1 MGRYYEI
8 IPVTSKHSTI
18 FDAIWNVAYAT
29 GLAYWKV
36 LLMMGFESE
45 SDFVSYCNNQ
55 TTAFFSKAAFVTKKL
70 NDICIAC
77 DAPLRVIRP
86 QTMNIRKEHE

>member
-18 FDAIWNVAYAT
+18 FDTIRDVGHVI
-29 GLAYWKV
+29 GLPYWKV
-36 LLMMGFESE
+36 LLEMGFESD
-45 SDFVSYCNNQ
+45 SDLVSYCNAQ
-55 TTAFFSKAAFVTKKL
+55 TTAYFSKAAFVTRKL
-70 NDICIAC
+70 NDICIKH

-86 QTMNIRKEHE
+86 QTMSIRKER